1 MEVCLLDA
9 NILTVLSTS
18 LVVGLTAGFFMH
30 RSDFCLAGA
39 FRDLFL
45 FRDGRRLRA
54 LVLLVT
60 ASAVLFELARG
71 MELLPYYPFPWF
83 APPSAVNLIGGGL
96 FGVGMVLAGGCVV
109 GVLYKLGGG
118 SLAAGVAL
126 LGLLAGS
133 ALYAEFHPFWSQVA
147 KAGAW
152 PDAGVT
158 IPQLTGVAPGWWVA
172 GMAALG
178 GGLCWFWR
186 RQGLWC
192 TPGQQAEG
200 YLPLWLTA
208 LVLAGLG
215 LLSVIGTGM
224 PMGVTTSYAKA
235 AGFLEELIAPS
246 HVAQISYFTAQPIRY
261 ALPFGGLQ
269 MTGGAG
275 PVLDVV
281 ALIQFP
287 LIAGIILG
295 ALLSALLLGEFHPRW
310 RMPWR
315 QALMVFSGGVIM
327 ALGSRMTPGCN
338 VWHLMGGVPLLT
350 MQSLLFLAGL
360 LPGAWLGGRLFLRWT
375 TP

>member
-1 MEVCLLDA
+1 
-9 NILTVLSTS
+9 
-18 LVVGLTAGFFMH
+18 
-30 RSDFCLAGA
+30 LA
-39 FRDLFL
+39 R
-45 FRDGRRLRA
+45 
-54 LVLLVT
+54 VT
-60 ASAVLFELARG
+60 AVL
-71 MELLPYYPFPWF
+71 PSYPFPWF
-83 APPSAVNLIGGGL
+83 APPSLVNLIGGCL
-96 FGVGMVLAGGCVV
+96 FGIGMVLAGGCVV

-118 SLAAGVAL
+118 NLFAGVAL
-126 LGLLAGS
+126 FGLLAGS
-133 ALYAEFHPFWSQVA
+133 ALYAEFHPFWSQLA

-172 GMAALG
+172 GVAILG
-178 GGLCWFWR
+178 GGWCWHWR

-192 TPGQQAEG
+192 TPAQQAEG

-215 LLSVIGTGM
+215 LLSVVGTGM

-235 AGFLEELIAPS
+235 VGFLEEFVAPS
-246 HVAQISYFTAQPIRY
+246 HVAQVAYFTAQPIRY
-261 ALPFGGLQ
+261 ALPFGGPQ

-287 LIAGIILG
+287 LIIGIVLG
-295 ALLSALLLGEFHPRW
+295 ALISALLLGEFHPRW

-315 QALMVFSGGVIM
+315 QVLMVFAGGVIM

-338 VWHLMGGVPLLT
+338 VWHLLGGVPLLT

-360 LPGAWLGGRLFLRWT
+360 LPGAWLGGRLFLRLT
-375 TP
+375 AP